1 MATKDAVKER
11 TNHKLKEPRLYQVIM
26 HNDDFTSMEFV
37 VSILIDIF
45 HKDPATAEVLM
56 LHVHKNGRAVVGK
69 YPYDIALTKTESAM
83 ARAREEGFP
92 FKLTMEEA

>member
-11 TNHKLKEPRLYQVIM
+11 TNSKLKEPKLYQVIM
-26 HNDDFTSMEFV
+26 LNDDFTSMEFV

-45 HKDPATAEVLM
+45 HKDPVTAETLM

-69 YPYDIALTKTESAM
+69 YPYDIALTKIDLAM
-83 ARAREEGFP
+83 SRARAEGYP
-92 FKLTMEEA
+92 FRLTMEEE